1 MLYELVRGNIELS
14 PKVYIRDPQHFSLSE
29 KDIENFLQSHLAEI
43 LSEDEL
49 MLIGQERKWKE
60 EADLLALDKDGNL
73 YIFELKRWKSDE
85 ENILQV
91 MRYGQIFGRYSYEK
105 LEGLAQ
111 RHEKLEGSLQTKH
124 AEHFGLE
131 GDDVIEKTKFNQ
143 KQNFVLV
150 THGVDDDTISAVEYW
165 SKMGVNITCS
175 PYRLY
180 DIDGKPY
187 IYFDTFNPS
196 GDVVRELNPGFFIV
210 NTNITW
216 MASAWKDM
224 LGDMKKGKAAAYY
237 GRKGTICNISKN
249 NTVYLYHTGIG
260 VIAKGTATDNYRKT
274 NFGNDP
280 EEEFYVPLD
289 FDWAV
294 PQEEWG
300 KKAVRPSEINSR
312 LNTGHRFR
320 QTTFAVSEQMAK
332 VIDEI
337 AKGKRVAA

>member
-1 MLYELVRGNIELS
+1 
-14 PKVYIRDPQHFSLSE
+14 
-29 KDIENFLQSHLAEI
+29 
-43 LSEDEL
+43 
-49 MLIGQERKWKE
+49 
-60 EADLLALDKDGNL
+60 
-73 YIFELKRWKSDE
+73 
-85 ENILQV
+85 
-91 MRYGQIFGRYSYEK
+91 
-105 LEGLAQ
+105 
-111 RHEKLEGSLQTKH
+111 
-124 AEHFGLE
+124 
-131 GDDVIEKTKFNQ
+131 
-143 KQNFVLV
+143 
-150 THGVDDDTISAVEYW
+150 
-165 SKMGVNITCS
+165 
-175 PYRLY
+175 
-180 DIDGKPY
+180 
-187 IYFDTFNPS
+187 
-196 GDVVRELNPGFFIV
+196 
-210 NTNITW
+210 

-300 KKAVRPSEINSR
+300 KKAVPPSEINSR
-312 LNTGHRFR
+312 LNTGHKFR